1 MAHDRHKRNICRRK
15 KEDRKDGGKQEEGR
29 RKGRLL
35 PGMGSSFP
43 RLEDTEEFG
52 LKRDAVILKA
62 AAGPFLWVSGSPLL
76 HGGGTVCLPASHPAL
91 PAGPSAS
98 VQC

>member
-1 MAHDRHKRNICRRK
+1 M
-15 KEDRKDGGKQEEGR
+15 
-29 RKGRLL
+29 L

-52 LKRDAVILKA
+52 LKRVILKAVILKA
-62 AAGPFLWVSGSPLL
+62 AAGPFLWVSGSPLH
-76 HGGGTVCLPASHPAL
+76 HGRGTACPPASHPAL